1 MVHPNNTYAVPGT
14 YTVTLIATNQL
25 GCKDT
30 VSKPI
35 TILPEYY
42 IYVPNAF
49 TPDGNRSNNYFSAST
64 VNITQLNVKIY
75 NRWGELIFESDEL
88 DFEWDGTYKG
98 LKIQDGIF
106 VYKIEYITTGAIE
119 DTIVGHVVLIK

>member
-1 MVHPNNTYAVPGT
+1 
-14 YTVTLIATNQL
+14 
-25 GCKDT
+25 
-30 VSKPI
+30 
-35 TILPEYY
+35 
-42 IYVPNAF
+42 VPNAF